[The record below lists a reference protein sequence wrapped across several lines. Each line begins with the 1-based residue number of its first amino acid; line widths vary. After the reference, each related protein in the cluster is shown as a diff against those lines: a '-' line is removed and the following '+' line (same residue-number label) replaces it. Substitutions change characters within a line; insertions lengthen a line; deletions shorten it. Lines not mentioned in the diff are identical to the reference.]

1 MASTTGQREDKNH
14 ERQEEHEKGAS
25 SIALGKV
32 PSCRGDEQAVEP
44 DRRATLDSQSI
55 SCPLRLSRARCREPV
70 PLRDRDLRPWNA
82 GYKRRSCLTHER
94 PVRPFVLLI
103 LFERGL
109 SMALRD
115 KATRAGEAEALRKP
129 HAPCDA
135 IPASRASATLPSRAL
150 RRERSIGDSLCRSAF
165 ELATCLRR
173 VGVGWD
179 RNRVAVT
186 RRRHHLLAA
195 DAGLP
200 RIDHLR
206 GVPPLFVR
214 RAEDHA
220 RVDATAT
227 VIRDHRLAMTQAMM
241 NSTEHQLSV

>member
-109 SMALRD
+109 SRACRTRRLGQVRQRLSESLMHHVTRYLPLGPPLRY
-115 KATRAGEAEALRKP
+115 
-129 HAPCDA
+129 
-135 IPASRASATLPSRAL
+135 
-150 RRERSIGDSLCRSAF
+150 
-165 ELATCLRR
+165 RR
-173 VGVGWD
+173 VPCGESVRSETRSVDQRSRLRPAYVASGSGGTGIGSPLPGVGTICSPLMLGCPGSTTSE
-179 RNRVAVT
+179 VCHPFSYGV
-186 RRRHHLLAA
+186 
-195 DAGLP
+195 P
-200 RIDHLR
+200 RIM
-206 GVPPLFVR
+206 P
-214 RAEDHA
+214 E
-220 RVDATAT
+220 
-227 VIRDHRLAMTQAMM
+227 
-241 NSTEHQLSV
+241 STPQPQ